1 MSLWRLGKVLQR
13 SLGAINVGWK
23 PVSLSRCWLPP
34 TQQWPAIPLG
44 QGFTTRRY
52 PASAFERPTGGT
64 FDGDFLSITRT
75 GAAMSYPSYVSS
87 VVQRAA
93 EDVSLLDEFRSEN
106 VSLLDEFR
114 RLFFSNSNL
123 TVNLYP
129 VLIFGAS
136 IGLVLLLTFL
146 MSEDGSNS
154 ARVEKGY
161 AANPQLQQGHATQ
174 QGYGQGQRPQEG
186 NQAFNGAAGLPL
198 ALAGYGYIVPV
209 FNQNGY
215 NSGNQP
221 FVNVGYSSWD
231 FIPDNG
237 ERLSYKEHYT
247 DVINLIILCSKML
260 GVIPKG
266 IDSIWLFC
274 SAIDKWLFC
283 SAINKL
289 KKSGV
294 TIEVS
299 YSFWFYSIPNSD
311 SFHLCSFIVG
321 S

>member
-1 MSLWRLGKVLQR
+1 
-13 SLGAINVGWK
+13 
-23 PVSLSRCWLPP
+23 
-34 TQQWPAIPLG
+34 
-44 QGFTTRRY
+44 
-52 PASAFERPTGGT
+52 
-64 FDGDFLSITRT
+64 
-75 GAAMSYPSYVSS
+75 MSYPSYVSS

-93 EDVSLLDEFRSEN
+93 ED

-161 AANPQLQQGHATQ
+161 AANPQLQQGHVTQ
-174 QGYGQGQRPQEG
+174 QGYGQGQGQRPQEG
-186 NQAFNGAAGLPL
+186 DQAFNGAAGLPL

-221 FVNVGYSSWD
+221 FVNVGYSS
-231 FIPDNG
+231 
-237 ERLSYKEHYT
+237 
-247 DVINLIILCSKML
+247 
-260 GVIPKG
+260 
-266 IDSIWLFC
+266 
-274 SAIDKWLFC
+274 
-283 SAINKL
+283 
-289 KKSGV
+289 
-294 TIEVS
+294 
-299 YSFWFYSIPNSD
+299 
-311 SFHLCSFIVG
+311 
-321 S
+321 